1 MKKNSTFLLLILVFL
16 IIFSC
21 SENETSEI
29 DIEIPKI
36 VETAISIEDGQ
47 VSNGLE
53 VITLKKNDQV
63 IQYIGDK
70 VTKKEGDRRAEIQ
83 IKKAE
88 KNKKNGMVYVFEL
101 NKKYDI
107 DGGVLRNHARFINH
121 SCDPNCE
128 VEITNN
134 EIWISAIKNI
144 KKDTELTYNYGYPFD
159 SDFEEHICK
168 CGSKK
173 CVGYILSDD
182 DWPKLKKELKK
193 KK

>member
-1 MKKNSTFLLLILVFL
+1 MHKLWYKKRSSLHGSGLFAASNIKKN
-16 IIFSC
+16 
-21 SENETSEI
+21 E
-29 DIEIPKI
+29 
-36 VETAISIEDGQ
+36 
-47 VSNGLE
+47 
-53 VITLKKNDQV
+53 QV

-70 VTKKEGDRRAEIQ
+70 VTKKEGDRRADIQ
-83 IKKAE
+83 LKKAE
-88 KNKKNGMVYVFEL
+88 KNKKTGMVYVFEL

-134 EIWISAIKNI
+134 EIWISATKNI
-144 KKDTELTYNYGYPFD
+144 KKDTELTYNYGYSFD
-159 SDFEEHICK
+159 SDFEDHICK
-168 CGSKK
+168 CGAKK

-182 DWPKLKKELKK
+182 DWHKLKKELKK

>member
-1 MKKNSTFLLLILVFL
+1 MTKLWYKKKSPLHG
-16 IIFSC
+16 S
-21 SENETSEI
+21 
-29 DIEIPKI
+29 
-36 VETAISIEDGQ
+36 
-47 VSNGLE
+47 GLFAARN
-53 VITLKKNDQV
+53 IKKGEQV
-63 IQYIGDK
+63 IEYIGDK
-70 VTKKEGDRRAEIQ
+70 VTKREGDKRADKQ

-107 DGGVLRNHARFINH
+107 DGGVARNYARFINH

-134 EIWISAIKNI
+134 EIWISSIKRI
-144 KKDTELTYNYGYPFD
+144 KKGAELYYNYGYPFETD
-159 SDFEEHICK
+159 YEEHICK

-182 DWPKLKKELKK
+182 DWPKLKKDLKRK
-193 KK
+193 NK